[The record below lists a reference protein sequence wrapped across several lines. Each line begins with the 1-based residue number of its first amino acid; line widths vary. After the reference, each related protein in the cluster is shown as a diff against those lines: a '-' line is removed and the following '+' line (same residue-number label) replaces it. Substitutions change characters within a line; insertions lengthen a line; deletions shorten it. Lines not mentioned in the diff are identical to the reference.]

1 MKNKWILI
9 AGLYLT
15 SLVLLCLISLVA
27 LQRFSSIEHEEI
39 AEDVQQA
46 RSLLASEIDSLLTTA
61 GDYAGWDDTYAFV
74 QNRNQNY
81 ILHGLGSSFF
91 SKLRLNLFCIVNL
104 SGEVVYARFRPASTE
119 PDMTLPDDLSPY
131 IAPQAKL
138 FQSVRQL
145 KPLSGLVALE
155 QGLFMVAA
163 SPILTTE
170 SQGPVQGMLVLG
182 RLLTRDEID
191 RIGKRAGFA
200 LGLLA
205 PDSKESA
212 NGRWQFAGRQRDVLP
227 AQVQPYGSDRMR
239 GYRMLSDIDGK
250 PAVLLYLEKT
260 RHIYAEARTIILALA
275 LFCAISFGLVAFL
288 FYRTS
293 SQLALVTMQE
303 YASSQ
308 QLKSFFELAVDGIMR
323 LDHELRILDASVQ
336 AAAVTGYLGDELVGM
351 PFDALFSQEEIDQNP
366 LDRDRLRAGLA
377 VTLHRNLSRKG
388 GVCVPVE
395 VRLKYLPGGSCQCV
409 IQDRTEQAY
418 WEVKLHQQQELLN
431 GIINGTDDIIYAK
444 DLDGRHL
451 LINKTGL
458 RFFNKKREEVL
469 GLGDPQLFP
478 PDTARIISEADQH
491 ALCAEGVVVS
501 EDTIP
506 YPSGSETVF
515 LATRAPLVDKQGK
528 VTGLFAIL
536 HDVTVRTM
544 LERELLNQ
552 HNRLGQLAV
561 SLSLAEEKERVRI
574 AEELHDQVG
583 PTLLSG
589 KMKLNMLQSRLHD
602 EALVAECEAVD
613 GLIVEAVKEIR
624 SLTLQLRPPILAN
637 AGLEAALK
645 WLAQEFTQKYD
656 LQVGFADDG
665 QSKPLQYEKRT
676 ILFQAVRELLL
687 NVVKH
692 AHCSKAEMAIQRVG
706 SNVRIVV
713 SDSGAGFT
721 NLPDN
726 SGSHASGGF
735 GLFNCTQ
742 KLSYIHGRLT
752 IDDTSG
758 AGARVI
764 LDAPLDLNQ

>member
-1 MKNKWILI
+1 MKKKWIII

-15 SLVLLCLISLVA
+15 SLVMLCVISLVA
-27 LQRFSSIEHEEI
+27 LQRFSSIEREEVI
-39 AEDVQQA
+39 EDVHQA
-46 RSLLASEIDSLLTTA
+46 QRLLASEIDSLLTTA
-61 GDYAGWDDTYAFV
+61 NDYAGWDDTYAFV

-81 ILHGLGSSFF
+81 ILHGLGTSFF

-104 SGEVVYARFRPASTE
+104 SGDVVYARFRPASTA
-119 PDMTLPDDLSPY
+119 PDMALPDDLRTY

-138 FQSVRQL
+138 FQSVNRQ
-145 KPLSGLVALE
+145 KPLGGLVALE
-155 QGLFMVAA
+155 QGFFMVAA

-170 SQGPVQGMLVLG
+170 SQGPVKGMLVLG
-182 RLLTRDEID
+182 RLLNREEVD
-191 RIGKRAGFA
+191 RIGKRADFA
-200 LGLLA
+200 VGLLA
-205 PDSKESA
+205 PDSAESA
-212 NGRWQFAGRQRDVLP
+212 NVRWQFAGQQRDALQVR
-227 AQVQPYGSDRMR
+227 VQPYGNERMR
-239 GYRMLSDIDGK
+239 GYSMLTDIDGK
-250 PAVLLYLEKT
+250 PAALLYLEKT
-260 RHIYAEARTIILALA
+260 RHIYAEARTIILTLA
-275 LFCAISFGLVAFL
+275 LFSAAAFGLAAFL
-288 FYRTS
+288 FYRTGK
-293 SQLALVTMQE
+293 QLALVTMQE
-303 YASSQ
+303 YVSSQ

-323 LDHELRILDASVQ
+323 LDHELRILDASLQ
-336 AAAVTGYLGDELVGM
+336 AAALTGYFGDELVGM
-351 PFDALFSQEEIDQNP
+351 HFDALFSQEEIDRQP
-366 LDRDRLRAGLA
+366 LDRDRLSAGLP
-377 VTLHRNLSRKG
+377 VTLQRNLSRKG

-395 VRLKYLPGGSCQCV
+395 IRLKYLPGESCQCV
-409 IQDRTEQAY
+409 IQDRTEQVY
-418 WEVKLHQQQELLN
+418 WESKLHQQQELLN

-458 RFFNKKREEVL
+458 RFFNKKTEDVL
-469 GLGDPQLFP
+469 GLGNQHLFP
-478 PDTARIISEADQH
+478 PDTARIISEADQRV
-491 ALCAEGVVVS
+491 LSAEGIIIS
-501 EDTIP
+501 EDIIP
-506 YPSGSETVF
+506 YPFGSETVF
-515 LATRAPLVDKQGK
+515 LSTRAPLVDKQGK

-589 KMKLNMLQSRLHD
+589 KMKLNILQSRLRD
-602 EALVAECEAVD
+602 EALIAECEAVD

-645 WLAQEFTQKYD
+645 WLAQEFRQKYD
-656 LQVGFADDG
+656 LQVDFSDDG
-665 QSKPLQYEKRT
+665 QPKPLQYEKRT
-676 ILFQAVRELLL
+676 ILFQTARELLL

-692 AHCSKAEMAIQRVG
+692 AHCSTAELSIQRVG
-706 SNVRIVV
+706 SSIRIAV

-721 NLPDN
+721 NRPDH
-726 SGSHASGGF
+726 SGSRAGDGF

-752 IDDTSG
+752 IDDTAV